1 MLRQFF
7 ITISNENPR
16 PYVNN
21 LINGYLKN
29 EYPDC
34 EVISLRTIRVTPKNQ
49 NDIEEIDTLRNS
61 ITDYVKSSTRKDLR
75 FEVAYY

>member
-21 LINGYLKN
+21 LINGYL
-29 EYPDC
+29 
-34 EVISLRTIRVTPKNQ
+34 
-49 NDIEEIDTLRNS
+49 RNS